1 MKCHGNGGT
10 GPQGC
15 YGGQCHTGS
24 ISSPAP
30 EDPAPGGVTHDR

>member
-15 YGGQCHTGS
+15 WGGQCHTGS
-24 ISSPAP
+24 IN
-30 EDPAPGGVTHDR
+30 